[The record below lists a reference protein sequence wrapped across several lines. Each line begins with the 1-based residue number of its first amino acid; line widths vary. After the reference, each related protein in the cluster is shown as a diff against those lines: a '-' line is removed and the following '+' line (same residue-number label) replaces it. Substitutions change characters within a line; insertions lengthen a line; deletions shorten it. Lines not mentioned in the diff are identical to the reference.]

1 MKSRLTTFLTF
12 FAVIGICF
20 STPLSG
26 AAVDYEDQ
34 IINTI
39 TINIEQP
46 SGGTLFSSTAIKNR
60 LKSREGA
67 LFSQAKF
74 DSDLKMLIQDFG
86 NVDPTI
92 HSINGKIEIRLTLW
106 PRARIGSIQWEGN
119 RRVSTGTLQGELG
132 ITAGGSFDR
141 QKFNE
146 GFHKVKAYYVKKGF
160 FEAQLSYNID
170 RDPDT
175 NAVDIT
181 ICINEGRAGKV
192 ADIVFVNF
200 TYEEECDL
208 IEMIY
213 TKRYNFLM
221 SWMSDCGIYRDEAVQ
236 QDRYVV
242 LNYLH
247 NQGYSDANVEIE
259 VREASRK
266 NRIILYITADRG
278 EQYSFGDVTIEG
290 NTLYTE
296 EKIRRCLYT
305 KEGTPYSPEAIQYSM
320 QNITNLYG
328 RLGYIDAYA
337 DYEPRL
343 SPDGCS
349 YSLHININEGDQYR
363 VGLIKVFGNTCTQT
377 NLILHE
383 TLLVPGELFN
393 LEKLQ
398 RTEERLLNVG
408 YFGAVNV
415 YAVQSSGPCGLGD
428 NYRDVHIEVEETST
442 GNLSGFAGLS
452 NNQGIFGGITIT
464 ESNFNAQGLAC
475 LFTEGTAGLRGGGE
489 YASATLSIGDK
500 TRSYQLSWTK
510 PYFMDTLWSLGID
523 ADKSS
528 SRYISN
534 AYNIDAWGAMIHGT
548 YQHNAFFRSSI
559 HYRFRNS
566 HTKLRG
572 DKNHDNGPEQT
583 IASTDETVKRYR
595 SADTELGD
603 SENKGTV
610 SNEVS
615 DPDLRR
621 LLKANGTISAVGGAL
636 IYDSTNHPVI
646 PNCGFRSRLET
657 EITGLG
663 GQFYFFSLGYLNSY
677 YYPVTPRLTLKLRA
691 DAQFIAPFGRTR
703 PRKNGGKIENSDI
716 DGIPADERLFL
727 GGNHDIRGFRAYR
740 LGPKVY
746 DYDEKKDSKDPRGG
760 ASLEYLSGEL
770 IYNLHPCADL
780 FAFVDSGML
789 SEHAWHFGKQY
800 TSAGFGCRL
809 DVIPGTP
816 PITIGYGYPLIRA
829 DESDTKKFFIT
840 VGGYF

>member
-1 MKSRLTTFLTF
+1 MNSRFTTFLTL
-12 FAVIGICF
+12 FALVGVLF
-20 STPLSG
+20 SPHLF
-26 AAVDYEDQ
+26 AATVDYEDQ
-34 IINTI
+34 VINTI
-39 TINIEQP
+39 TVNIDQP
-46 SGGTLFSSTAIKNR
+46 TGGALYSPTAIKNR

-67 LFSQAKF
+67 LFSQAMF

-86 NVDPTI
+86 NVDPSI
-92 HSINGKIEIRLTLW
+92 HSVNGKIEIRLTLS
-106 PRARIGSIQWEGN
+106 PRARIKTIRWEGN
-119 RRVSTGTLQGELG
+119 QRVTTSTLQGELG
-132 ITAGGSFDR
+132 ISAGGTFDR

-160 FEAQLSYNID
+160 FEARLSYDIERN
-170 RDPDT
+170 PDT

-181 ICINEGRAGKV
+181 VFIDEGRAGKV

-200 TYEEECDL
+200 TYEEECEL

-213 TKRYNFLM
+213 TKKYNFLM
-221 SWMSDCGIYRDEAVQ
+221 SWLSDCGIYRDEAVQ
-236 QDRYVV
+236 QDRYVI

-247 NQGYSDANVEIE
+247 NEGYSDANVEIE

-278 EQYSFGDVTIEG
+278 EQYTFGGVTIEG
-290 NTLYTE
+290 NTLYSDDE
-296 EKIRRCLYT
+296 ILRCLYT
-305 KEGTPYSPEAIQYSM
+305 QEGTPYSPEAIQYSM

-349 YSLHININEGDQYR
+349 YSLHINIHEGEQYR
-363 VGLIKVFGNTCTQT
+363 VGLIKIFGNTCTQS

-398 RTEERLLNVG
+398 RTEERLMNVG

-452 NNQGIFGGITIT
+452 NNQGVFGGVTIT
-464 ESNFNAQGLAC
+464 ESNFNAEGLAC
-475 LFTEGTAGLRGGGE
+475 LFTEGTSRLRGGGE

-510 PYFMDTLWSLGID
+510 PYFMDTLWSIGID

-534 AYNIDAWGAMIHGT
+534 AYDINAWGAMLHGT
-548 YQHNAFFRSSI
+548 YQHNAFLRSSI

-566 HTKLRG
+566 YTKLHG
-572 DKNHDNGPEQT
+572 DRKKEDYTPPEAVAT
-583 IASTDETVKRYR
+583 TDETAKFSRKAGEEDYF
-595 SADTELGD
+595 DY
-603 SENKGTV
+603 
-610 SNEVS
+610 
-615 DPDLRR
+615 DPGLRN
-621 LLKANGTISAVGGAL
+621 LLKANGSISAVGGAL
-636 IYDSTNHPVI
+636 IYDSTNHPII

-663 GQFYFFSLGYLNSY
+663 GQFYFFSIGYLNSY
-677 YYPVTPRLTLKLRA
+677 YYPITSRLTLKLRA
-691 DAQFIAPFGRTR
+691 DAQFIAPFGRTT
-703 PRKNGGKIENSDI
+703 PRKNGGKIENSDV
-716 DGIPADERLFL
+716 DGLPLDERLFL
-727 GGNHDIRGFRAYR
+727 GGNHDIRGYRAFR
-740 LGPKVY
+740 LGPKVF
-746 DYDEKKDSKDPRGG
+746 EKKDVDGEIVFRPSKDPRGG
-760 ASLEYLSGEL
+760 ASLQYFSGEL
-770 IYNLHPCADL
+770 IYDLHRCADL
-780 FAFVDSGML
+780 FAFVDSGAL
-789 SEHAWHFGKQY
+789 SEHSWRFDKQY
-800 TSAGFGCRL
+800 TSLGFGARV
-809 DVIPGTP
+809 DIIPGMP
-816 PITIGYGYPLIRA
+816 PITIGYGYPLTSTEHNEIKR
-829 DESDTKKFFIT
+829 FFIT